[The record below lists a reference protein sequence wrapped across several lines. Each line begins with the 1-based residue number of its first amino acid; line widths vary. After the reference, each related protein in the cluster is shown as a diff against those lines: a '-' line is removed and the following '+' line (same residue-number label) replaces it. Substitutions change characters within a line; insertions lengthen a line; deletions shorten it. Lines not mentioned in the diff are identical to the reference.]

1 VVPKKGAQSLDEE
14 GEREEEVSVDITCP
28 NCNFSKNI
36 PKEKIPA
43 GARWTTCPQCKHR
56 FEFDLTGPVFDFEK
70 EGEGAGGKDQVGQE
84 RTPWENRSELGI
96 WQGIYQTFKAVL
108 FSPEK
113 LFRTMSFKGGI
124 KEPLAFGLLLGSI
137 GAMLGLFWNF
147 LMMSGSLLEMV
158 HELMGPFNI
167 TLVFLGLLIF
177 SPLFVIIILFV
188 TSGILHLSLLIVRGG
203 KNGFEAT
210 FRVISYSQAIQV
222 LGLIPF
228 IGGLIGGLWV
238 LVVQVIG
245 IREIHETSY
254 LRVFIAFLIPL
265 ALIFLVVMAGVI
277 LFFVFGY
284 QILGQI

>member
-1 VVPKKGAQSLDEE
+1 MVPKKGDQPLDEE
-14 GEREEEVSVDITCP
+14 GEREEEVSVDIICP

-56 FEFDLTGPVFDFEK
+56 FEFPLTGPVFDFEK
-70 EGEGAGGKDQVGQE
+70 EGEGAGGVQVGRE
-84 RTPWENRSELGI
+84 MTPWENRSELGI

-108 FSPEK
+108 FSPEM

-137 GAMLGLFWNF
+137 GAMLGLFWHF

-158 HELMGPFNI
+158 QELIGQFNI
-167 TLVFLGLLIF
+167 ALVFSGLLIF

-188 TSGILHLSLLIVRGG
+188 TSGILHLSLLLVRGG

-254 LRVFIAFLIPL
+254 LRVIIAFLIPL

-277 LFFVFGY
+277 LFLVFGY
-284 QILGQI
+284 RIISDL